1 MTFPPPSAG
10 LFARVHEGDLAEE
23 VVDVEVETSFNLWW
37 IRLLIT
43 IFISNVPVITVTVV
57 TATAVTATVVT
68 VTVVTSTVVT
78 ITSVTF
84 NAVAFTVVTDSVV
97 TVTGL
102 TFTVVTVTGNTV
114 NVTVIAV
121 TVTTTVTTTVVTIS
135 IINRLIGSRLF
146 LPKIIR
152 LVNLI
157 RRGFL
162 AFICFRCDYVSMYH
176 HPNQNQH
183 KQLTSRSTV
192 SLLTE
197 LGGLQACS

>member
-37 IRLLIT
+37 LRLLIT
-43 IFISNVPVITVTVV
+43 IFISSVPVITVTVV
-57 TATAVTATVVT
+57 TATAVT

-84 NAVAFTVVTDSVV
+84 NTVAFTVVTDSVV
-97 TVTGL
+97 TVTCV

-121 TVTTTVTTTVVTIS
+121 TVTTVTTTVVTIS

-162 AFICFRCDYVSMYH
+162 AFLCFRCDYVSSPQPKSTQATH
-176 HPNQNQH
+176 LPIHRFPFDGAW
-183 KQLTSRSTV
+183 RSP
-192 SLLTE
+192 
-197 LGGLQACS
+197 GL

>member
-37 IRLLIT
+37 LRLLVT
-43 IFISNVPVITVTVV
+43 IFISSVPVITVTVV
-57 TATAVTATVVT
+57 IATAVTTTVVT

-97 TVTGL
+97 TVTGV

-114 NVTVIAV
+114 NVTVIAI
-121 TVTTTVTTTVVTIS
+121 TVTTVTTTVVTIS

-162 AFICFRCDYVSMYH
+162 AFICFRCDDVSSPQPKSTQATH
-176 HPNQNQH
+176 LPIHRFPFDGAW
-183 KQLTSRSTV
+183 RSP
-192 SLLTE
+192 
-197 LGGLQACS
+197 GL

>member
-37 IRLLIT
+37 LRMLVT
-43 IFISNVPVITVTVV
+43 IFISSVPVITVTVV
-57 TATAVTATVVT
+57 TATAVT

-97 TVTGL
+97 TVTGV

-121 TVTTTVTTTVVTIS
+121 TVTTTVVTIS
-135 IINRLIGSRLF
+135 TINRLIGSRLF

-192 SLLTE
+192 SLLME

>member
-37 IRLLIT
+37 LRMLVT
-43 IFISNVPVITVTVV
+43 IFISSVPVITVTVV
-57 TATAVTATVVT
+57 IATAVTTTVVT

-97 TVTGL
+97 TVTGV

-121 TVTTTVTTTVVTIS
+121 TVTTVTTTVVTIS

-162 AFICFRCDYVSMYH
+162 AFICFRCDYVSSPQPKSTQATNLPIH
-176 HPNQNQH
+176 RFPFDGAW
-183 KQLTSRSTV
+183 RSP
-192 SLLTE
+192 
-197 LGGLQACS
+197 GL